1 MSATTANPMR
11 KIRKAHLYLGTIF
24 APLIIFLAFSGALQ
38 TFELH
43 DPPRGSMFAPHAWI
57 NKLAQV
63 HKNQR
68 TEGPPS
74 QRHSLPLRWFFV
86 IASVGLIIT
95 SIIGIYMAFKYTR
108 SHTLVYL
115 SLAIGVILPIAFLY
129 L

>member
-1 MSATTANPMR
+1 MR
-11 KIRKAHLYLGTIF
+11 KIRKAHLYLGTMF
-24 APLIIFLAFSGALQ
+24 APLVIFLSFSGALQ

-43 DPPRGSMFAPHAWI
+43 DPPKGSMFAPHAWI
-57 NKLAQV
+57 STLAQV

-68 TEGPPS
+68 TEGQPS

-95 SIIGIYMAFKYTR
+95 SILGIYMAFKYTK
-108 SHTLVYL
+108 TQTPVYV
-115 SLAIGVILPIAFLY
+115 SLAIGVILPILFLY

>member
-1 MSATTANPMR
+1 MR

-24 APLIIFLAFSGALQ
+24 APLVIFLAFSGALQ

-43 DPPRGSMFAPHAWI
+43 DPPKDSWFAPHAWI
-57 NKLAQV
+57 NTLAQV

-74 QRHSLPLRWFFV
+74 KRHSLPLRWFFIV
-86 IASVGLIIT
+86 ASVGLIVT
-95 SIIGIYMAFKYTR
+95 SILGIYMAFKYSK
-108 SHTLVYL
+108 SHALVYV
-115 SLAIGVILPIAFLY
+115 SLAIGVILPIVFLY